1 MARMDDDAQQP
12 VGRCGTSIHPQEDRQ
27 DHVIDLTVKQVART
41 HARTL
46 AYSHPSDTDSQSVL
60 SSPYSLSPPSFPSFR
75 FLLFAL
81 RLLSTAYSSLSL

>member
-1 MARMDDDAQQP
+1 MEMASHAM
-12 VGRCGTSIHPQEDRQ
+12 
-27 DHVIDLTVKQVART
+27 LVART